1 MPVPISSRAKK
12 YLDGTPYYTDLEG
25 VLDSLWLA
33 RIPLAAEEHLIGVY
47 ENTAQQIENS
57 IVVTNVALH
66 FFAADGQHSIRYSEI
81 KEIEDASHDLQ
92 YLLAHPEARKL
103 ILTLQNGTRIEVPV
117 TGSKGRG
124 TDMASF
130 HSFLRGACQTAEIEK
145 TNVRSDSRA
154 SL

>member
-12 YLDGTPYYTDLEG
+12 YLDGTPYYTELEG
-25 VLDSLWLA
+25 VPDSAWLA

-47 ENTAQQIENS
+47 QNTAHQIENS
-57 IVVTNVALH
+57 IVVTNTALH
-66 FFAADGQHSIRYSEI
+66 FFAADGLHSIRYNEI

-103 ILTLQNGTRIEVPV
+103 ILTLQNGKRIEVPV

-124 TDMASF
+124 ADMASF
-130 HSFLRGACQTAEIEK
+130 HSFLRGACQTAAIEHQS
-145 TNVRSDSRA
+145 VGPDSHA